1 MMIVVIHREM
11 IIVIEAMIMTMAHTV
26 EGRRMTIDVTSMPP
40 VVPPGIITIIIM
52 VLMMI
57 IEVQV
62 LVVRKIMSLVVVV
75 VVLMIMQG
83 GAMIMRDRV
92 VMPARIQ
99 GPDPLPLPVTNF
111 LNFLSSPQTD

>member
-11 IIVIEAMIMTMAHTV
+11 TIVIEAMIMTMAHTV
-26 EGRRMTIDVTSMPP
+26 EGRLMTIDVMSMPP
-40 VVPPGIITIIIM
+40 VVPPGIITIITM
-52 VLMMI
+52 QMMI
-57 IEVQV
+57 IEV